1 MCDKRGNN
9 PSRPMPHVRF
19 HQGLSSTLHPSLFNP
34 RHQAHTQTS
43 YNQKSKMSSEPNVNF
58 GAPII
63 FFDSHPEEQ
72 ESYIYSYWSSLKS
85 NLKIAWTGEVPKFHE
100 PGKLRIIWWTHDVS
114 RNANDREQLL
124 IPPTIGQS
132 RSERL

>member
-1 MCDKRGNN
+1 
-9 PSRPMPHVRF
+9 
-19 HQGLSSTLHPSLFNP
+19 
-34 RHQAHTQTS
+34 
-43 YNQKSKMSSEPNVNF
+43 MSGEPNVNF

-72 ESYIYSYWSSLKS
+72 ESYISSYWSSLKS

-100 PGKLRIIWWTHDVS
+100 PGKLRIIWWTYDVS
-114 RNANDREQLL
+114 RNAHDREQLL
-124 IPPTIGQS
+124 IPPSIGQS